1 MGPEKPL
8 HEYDTGAGEIKRVHA
23 LPLLKEGPGSIL
35 SSHTNGKL
43 SLWNLKNPDEAE
55 VRRLAWHRMH
65 TVFIL
70 TLGVRL

>member
-1 MGPEKPL
+1 
-8 HEYDTGAGEIKRVHA
+8 
-23 LPLLKEGPGSIL
+23 L